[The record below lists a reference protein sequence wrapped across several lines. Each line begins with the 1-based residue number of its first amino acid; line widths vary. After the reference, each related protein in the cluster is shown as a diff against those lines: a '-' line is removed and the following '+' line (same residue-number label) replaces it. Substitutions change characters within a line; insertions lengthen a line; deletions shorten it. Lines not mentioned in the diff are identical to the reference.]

1 MAFQLHDL
9 YKRVHQNTDLK
20 HIQAPR
26 SECVTENYFS
36 YYSSATYVVGTLK
49 NRLDE
54 PKHMFKLI
62 DKEIIAILRS
72 FLFA

>member
-1 MAFQLHDL
+1 M
-9 YKRVHQNTDLK
+9 
-20 HIQAPR
+20 
-26 SECVTENYFS
+26 
-36 YYSSATYVVGTLK
+36 GTLK

-54 PKHMFKLI
+54 LKHMFKLI